1 MIDYNKSL
9 CNGNLSF
16 LGKSN
21 GCCSSKI
28 TKIPIEFYGFEDYIF
43 FTKVK
48 VLNLYNVFQNKK

>member
-48 VLNLYNVFQNKK
+48 VLNLYNVF